1 MASFPIETAAL
12 FGVGILAGSLTLFI
26 FAYVSGRYGTRTF
39 LRQAYQR
46 TVRTIASLP
55 VPRAHTRLLLLKFG
69 CAGGLIAIS
78 VVGSVAFYD
87 VASYDASVLI
97 FRVCPRFESSLAPPR
112 IPSHAMVPFPLLMNR
127 CGLSTN
133 EILAG
138 AYKSKRAHSSIW
150 ALTLLATALAF
161 SGLAANAARERRP
174 VPEITG
180 YWLVA
185 GSIGLATVAALVL
198 AIETREYALSPWLG
212 RAADQLRS
220 AATLAIATW
229 HPVQQFLVFGVSPVG
244 LALAF
249 LSRALKLRDRVAWDR
264 VQRVSM
270 ILVAVLLLAGPAT
283 ALAPAAPLRWAFA
296 LGLGAAPLLLG
307 LVALFDYRT
316 STSGNL

>member
-150 ALTLLATALAF
+150 ALMLLATALAF

-185 GSIGLATVAALVL
+185 GSIGLATVAALVVT
-198 AIETREYALSPWLG
+198 IETRGYALSPWVNTLG
-212 RAADQLRS
+212 S

-244 LALAF
+244 LALVF